1 MMSPGILIGA
11 GGFVPFSR
19 RDKRDLS
26 TGLRPATLATGTVFF
41 VLASLPAP
49 VGYQDFAAFI
59 ARQPA
64 VGEHLRSHLIAS
76 PFGTI
81 HAATFSLPQ
90 PVGTAIPMGGM
101 VHLANFDPN
110 FEITA
115 SISPRSLVDRPSAD
129 IRVYSPPT
137 YPEVDRRLK
146 GARLFPQMPAT
157 PVAEERT
164 TARPQVAQTARPA
177 QELPVAADQDAADRS
192 LQAAQATPDRANTP
206 ATAPAPSVAQNRD
219 TADQKPQVAR
229 AAPKPDQAGPGDD
242 MVVADAD
249 SFEDRTPSFTGEAPA
264 IRAARVYFGTDPL
277 GGTLAAIEP
286 WGPGEKPVFE
296 PEEDT
301 VAVAPPGGNETIA
314 RKGEV
319 NGDAHALV
327 SPAERLG
334 LNLDPEDR
342 AKHEK
347 CLADAIYFEAR
358 GEPVRGQIAV
368 AQVVMNRVFSGYYPN
383 SVCGVVYQNANRHMA
398 CQFSFAC
405 DGIPDRISEPD
416 AWERAKQIS
425 RDTLD
430 GKYWLTDVGKA
441 THYHAR
447 WVHPHWVR
455 EMQKLDRI
463 GVHTFYRPRSW
474 GDGANTPI
482 WGDAAAT
489 DEAESRL

>member
-1 MMSPGILIGA
+1 MMSLGILIGA
-11 GGFVPFSR
+11 GGFVAFSR

-26 TGLRPATLATGTVFF
+26 TGPRPAILAAGTACF

-90 PVGTAIPMGGM
+90 PVGTAMPMGGM

-110 FEITA
+110 AEITA
-115 SISPRSLVDRPSAD
+115 SISPRSLVDRPGAD
-129 IRVYSPPT
+129 IRVYSRPT

-146 GARLFPQMPAT
+146 GARLLLQVPAT
-157 PVAEERT
+157 PVAEGGT
-164 TARPQVAQTARPA
+164 AARPQVAQTTPPARQQAAAPARPA
-177 QELPVAADQDAADRS
+177 TADQDTADR
-192 LQAAQATPDRANTP
+192 
-206 ATAPAPSVAQNRD
+206 
-219 TADQKPQVAR
+219 PQVAR
-229 AAPKPDQAGPGDD
+229 ATPAPTAPNAAREQTASDQAGPGDD

-249 SFEDRTPSFTGEAPA
+249 PFEDRTPSFAGEAPA

-296 PEEDT
+296 PEDDT

-327 SPAERLG
+327 SPSERLG
-334 LNLDPEDR
+334 LNLDPEER

-482 WGDAAAT
+482 WGDAALT